1 MTAVKSGI
9 IFKSKLASIGIWPY
23 IVRLHLFEKKNQCY
37 CNPQSDHFL
46 LIPTKNMFETTTKL
60 RQLYYDLFCSA
71 MAVLAWIRQSPDG
84 SSQHYKNYVMRQ
96 RDYVSILDWE
106 ATRSLIHFQGTKH
119 NCLTPHFPFS
129 RLC

>member
-1 MTAVKSGI
+1 MG
-9 IFKSKLASIGIWPY
+9 
-23 IVRLHLFEKKNQCY
+23 R
-37 CNPQSDHFL
+37 CNDCG
-46 LIPTKNMFETTTKL
+46 KL
-60 RQLYYDLFCSA
+60 RDYLLEQTRSTLSDSIYLKKKISVIAILKATTFCSYPQRICLKQQQSYGSYIMTCSA